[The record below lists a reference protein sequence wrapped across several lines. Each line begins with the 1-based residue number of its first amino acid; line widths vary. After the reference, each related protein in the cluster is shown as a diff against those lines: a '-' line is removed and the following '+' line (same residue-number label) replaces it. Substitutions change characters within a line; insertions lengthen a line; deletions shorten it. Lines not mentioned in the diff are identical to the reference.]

1 MVISQSRGMKFRLET
16 AQKEPQKDS
25 HKRMLK
31 SETRLIQRRILRQ
44 MDLYTMVREL
54 MERSMDMESK
64 SGQTHPATLETGR
77 TIRQMDLEN
86 SSMPMEIFMRVTG

>member
-1 MVISQSRGMKFRLET
+1 MKFKSET

-25 HKRMLK
+25 LKLTLK
-31 SETRLIQRRILRQ
+31 SETRLIRRRILRQ
-44 MDLYTMVREL
+44 MDLYTMAREL

-64 SGQTHPATLETGR
+64 FGLTHPATLETGR